1 MKNVIYITVVLAV
14 MVKVGFLSN
23 PFDFLNN
30 QSAAVTLDGP
40 VVMYSTSWCGYCVK
54 AKNLFKEKGIDYVE
68 YDIEKSFK
76 AKREF
81 DALKGRA
88 TPLFVING
96 QVVKGYDKVFLSRL
110 KNTL

>member
-1 MKNVIYITVVLAV
+1 MKNIIYVVVVLAV
-14 MVKVGFLSN
+14 MVKVGLLSN
-23 PFDFLNN
+23 PLDSF
-30 QSAAVTLDGP
+30 QSESDVITLEGP

-54 AKNLFKEKGIDYVE
+54 AKKLMNEKEIDYVE

-76 AKREF
+76 AKKEY

-96 QVVKGYDKVFLSRL
+96 QVVTGYDKALLSRL
-110 KNTL
+110 KNKL